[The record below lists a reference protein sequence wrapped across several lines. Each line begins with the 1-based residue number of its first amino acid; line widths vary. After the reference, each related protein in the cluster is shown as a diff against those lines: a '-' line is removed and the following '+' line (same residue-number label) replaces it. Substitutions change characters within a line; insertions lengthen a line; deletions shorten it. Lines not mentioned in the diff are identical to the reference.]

1 MRKEG
6 LNARIFN
13 RSKNALMP
21 YECILSQY
29 LLIVRSYSDVSICFI
44 ESVFR
49 NLIVVARKQG
59 RIVTCTLV
67 HTHVYLRNY
76 LIY

>member
-1 MRKEG
+1 MRKKG

-13 RSKNALMP
+13 RSKIALIP
-21 YECILSQY
+21 HECILSQY
-29 LLIVRSYSDVSICFI
+29 LLTVRSYSDVSLCFI

-49 NLIVVARKQG
+49 NLILVACKQG

-76 LIY
+76 

>member
-1 MRKEG
+1 MRKKG

-13 RSKNALMP
+13 RSKIALTP
-21 YECILSQY
+21 HECILSQY
-29 LLIVRSYSDVSICFI
+29 LLTVRSYSDVSLCFI

-49 NLIVVARKQG
+49 NLIVVACKKG

-67 HTHVYLRNY
+67 HTHAYLRNY
-76 LIY
+76 

>member
-1 MRKEG
+1 MGKKG
-6 LNARIFN
+6 LNARIFEPD
-13 RSKNALMP
+13 KIALTP

-29 LLIVRSYSDVSICFI
+29 LVTVRSFDDVSLCFI

-59 RIVTCTLV
+59 RIVTCTCEI
-67 HTHVYLRNY
+67 T
-76 LIY
+76 